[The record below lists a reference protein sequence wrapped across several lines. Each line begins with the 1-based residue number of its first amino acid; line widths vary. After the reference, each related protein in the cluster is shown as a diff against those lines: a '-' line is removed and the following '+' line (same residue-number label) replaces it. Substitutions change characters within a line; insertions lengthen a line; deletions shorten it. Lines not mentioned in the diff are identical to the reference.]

1 MSKYCPRW
9 VYMTIVA
16 QACFDYIKLDV
27 GAGLLVISNKYDEGL
42 NEIYDDTDL
51 PKVDRA
57 AMDFLKICSELKIN
71 RNTEHVL
78 SDYLYY
84 KFNYVNLFLKRNFQS
99 FVNDIRFS
107 DYPRYPTAEDTV
119 NNFHRFSKSWAN
131 KKKVLY
137 DKAWNLK
144 TQDKFSELKN
154 LANRPFSSELL
165 KMQDI
170 NKVEEKLASVWTKE

>member
-1 MSKYCPRW
+1 
-9 VYMTIVA
+9 MTIVA

-57 AMDFLKICSELKIN
+57 AMDFLKICGELKIN

-154 LANRPFSSELL
+154 LANKPFSSELL

>member
-42 NEIYDDTDL
+42 KEIYEDKDL
-51 PKVDRA
+51 PKIDTVA
-57 AMDFLKICSELKIN
+57 IEFLRICSELKIN
-71 RNTEHVL
+71 HNTEHVI

-84 KFNYVNLFLKRNFQS
+84 KFNYVNIALKRSFDS
-99 FVNDIRFS
+99 FVNNIRFS
-107 DYPRYPTAEDTV
+107 EYPRYPEAEDTA
-119 NNFHRFSKSWAN
+119 NNFYRFSKSWAK

-144 TQDKFSELKN
+144 TQDKFIELKD
-154 LANRPFSSELL
+154 LANKPFSNELL

-170 NKVEEKLASVWTKE
+170 NKVEEKLVSIWTKK

>member
-1 MSKYCPRW
+1 MLCP
-9 VYMTIVA
+9 
-16 QACFDYIKLDV
+16 
-27 GAGLLVISNKYDEGL
+27 L
-42 NEIYDDTDL
+42 NI
-51 PKVDRA
+51 P
-57 AMDFLKICSELKIN
+57 
-71 RNTEHVL
+71 
-78 SDYLYY
+78 
-84 KFNYVNLFLKRNFQS
+84 KRNFQS

-131 KKKVLY
+131 KKKVMY

-154 LANRPFSSELL
+154 LANKPFSSELL